1 METKEYNHAF
11 KLEVTVNRENE
22 GMIEYKLGVKTFKL
36 FHIKKGQSALYCN
49 INGKIA
55 DFENDNQRE
64 IETLAI
70 NKIVDVLQSEL
81 LTLGITI
88 L

>member
-22 GMIEYKLGVKTFKL
+22 GMIEYKLGVKTFRL
-36 FHIKKGQSALYCN
+36 IYLKKGHSSLDGL
-49 INGKIA
+49 NGKIA
-55 DFENDNQRE
+55 DFYNDNQRE